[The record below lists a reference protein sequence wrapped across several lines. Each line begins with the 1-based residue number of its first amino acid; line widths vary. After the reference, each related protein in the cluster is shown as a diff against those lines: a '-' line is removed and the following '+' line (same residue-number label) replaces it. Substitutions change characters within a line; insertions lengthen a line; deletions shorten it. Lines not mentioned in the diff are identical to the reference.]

1 MKRIVLSLTASLV
14 MALCSAAHAQQAWP
28 SKPIRFIVCC
38 KGFPETTARIIV
50 NEMTPMVSQPIV
62 IDTKPG
68 ANGILGADYVAKQ
81 PGDGYTVF
89 IGTNSTH
96 AANQS
101 LYKKLPYDYVK
112 DFIPISGISQ
122 GMLVL
127 VTRPGIPAK
136 TLAELT
142 AYAKANPGKMTYGAG
157 SSSSHAAM
165 ELYKLMAG
173 IDIRNVPYK
182 TSPQVS
188 LDILG
193 GSLDMMTSNLGTVQT
208 LIEEGKLRAL
218 GVTGSRRAPS
228 LPQVPTLHEAG
239 VEGYELT
246 FWNAA
251 WVPAGTPQPIV
262 DRLNQIFVAALNTPK
277 VKDYMLK
284 SGNVEFPTT
293 SDELMKFQISES
305 AKWRRI
311 FEAAGVEPQ

>member
-1 MKRIVLSLTASLV
+1 MKHLILATAGAVLLGSLN
-14 MALCSAAHAQQAWP
+14 AAFAQQWP
-28 SKPIRFIVCC
+28 TKPIRIIACC
-38 KGFPETTARIIV
+38 TGFPETTIRVVAS
-50 NEMTPMVSQPIV
+50 EMTDMVNQPIV
-62 IDTKPG
+62 IEAKAG

-81 PGDGYTVF
+81 PGDGHTIF

-101 LYKKLPYDYVK
+101 LYKTLPYDYIK

-127 VTRPGIPAK
+127 VTKTDLPAK
-136 TLAELT
+136 NIAELT
-142 AYAKANPGKMTYGAG
+142 AFAKANPAKLAYGSG

-165 ELYKLMAG
+165 ELYKLLAG
-173 IDIRNVPYK
+173 IDIRYIPYK

-188 LDILG
+188 VDIVG
-193 GSLDMMTSNLGTVQT
+193 GRLDMMTSNLGTVQP
-208 LIEEGKLRAL
+208 LIEGGKLRAL
-218 GVTGSRRAPS
+218 AVTGKKRAPS
-228 LPQVPTLHEAG
+228 LPNVPTMHEAG
-239 VEGYELT
+239 VTDYELT

-262 DRLNQIFVAALNTPK
+262 NRLNQMFVTALNRPK

-293 SDELMKFQISES
+293 SDELMKFQISEH
-305 AKWRRI
+305 AKWKRI
-311 FEAAGVEPQ
+311 FEAAGVKPQ